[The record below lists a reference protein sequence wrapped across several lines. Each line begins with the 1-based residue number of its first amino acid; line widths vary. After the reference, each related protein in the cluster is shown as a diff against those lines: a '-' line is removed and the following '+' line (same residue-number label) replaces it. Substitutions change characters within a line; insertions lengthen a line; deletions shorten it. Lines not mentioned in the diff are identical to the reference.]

1 MVDRIEFKELETE
14 EVPVT
19 SAVLLGAAHHL
30 GTYCNK
36 DFTTFVQKRFET
48 KDPRATLD
56 EGKAV
61 TNCALE
67 FFRKLK
73 AACNK
78 EFTDHWTCLD
88 YNNQYYG
95 QCRKT
100 QKVYDE
106 CVLKNLGLESKQSDI
121 YGKF

>member
-1 MVDRIEFKELETE
+1 MYIYTI
-14 EVPVT
+14 
-19 SAVLLGAAHHL
+19 LLF
-30 GTYCNK
+30 YCTK

-48 KDPRATLD
+48 KDPRATIG

-73 AACNK
+73 ASCNK

-88 YNNQYYG
+88 NNNQYYG

-106 CVLKNLGLESKQSDI
+106 CVLKNLGLPSERPDI
-121 YGKF
+121 VGKF